1 MRSVPAPKTHPWWRL
16 WFSGAF
22 DRETV
27 FRRVLADRL
36 EAAYEPGGY
45 VFGDALEY
53 ALCIRER
60 VPVKGFRALW
70 DMAAFVSQDLRLTMP
85 QYERITAAIFGRSA
99 AGLDEEFRRNV
110 NAG

>member
-1 MRSVPAPKTHPWWRL
+1 MRHVPTFKSRPWWRL

-27 FRRVLADRL
+27 FRRLLADRL

-60 VPVKGFRALW
+60 CRSKG
-70 DMAAFVSQDLRLTMP
+70 S
-85 QYERITAAIFGRSA
+85 GRS
-99 AGLDEEFRRNV
+99 GIWRRSCPRTY
-110 NAG
+110 G